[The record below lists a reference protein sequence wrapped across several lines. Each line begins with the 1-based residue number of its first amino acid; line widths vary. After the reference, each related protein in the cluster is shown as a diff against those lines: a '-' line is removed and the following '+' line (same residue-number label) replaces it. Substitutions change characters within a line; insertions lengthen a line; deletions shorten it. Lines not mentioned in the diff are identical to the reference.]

1 VPQRKGEHGIIV
13 EGLSNCLVKFSKC
26 CSPVPGDDI
35 VGFITRGYGVSVH
48 RADCPNVLRSRDN
61 PAEAGRWIRVSWAD
75 KTSEEYHTMLQVVAK
90 DRISLIV
97 DVSTVLSAT
106 KTRVLSL
113 NARSTPDGFALLDLG
128 ISVSG
133 RDQLKT
139 VTSRLEQIQGVMKV
153 TRPAG

>member
-1 VPQRKGEHGIIV
+1 
-13 EGLSNCLVKFSKC
+13 
-26 CSPVPGDDI
+26 
-35 VGFITRGYGVSVH
+35 
-48 RADCPNVLRSRDN
+48 
-61 PAEAGRWIRVSWAD
+61 
-75 KTSEEYHTMLQVVAK
+75 MLQIVAK

-128 ISVSG
+128 IEVNG

-139 VTSRLEQIQGVMKV
+139 VMNRLEQIQGVMKV